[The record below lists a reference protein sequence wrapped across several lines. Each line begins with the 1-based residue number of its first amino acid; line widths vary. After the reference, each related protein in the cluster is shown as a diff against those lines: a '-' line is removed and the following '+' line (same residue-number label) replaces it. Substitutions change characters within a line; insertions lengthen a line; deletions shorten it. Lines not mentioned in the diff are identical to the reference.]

1 MKKDPYI
8 IHNLREKKRAKLY
21 PKGRVLEVSAM
32 ILEKFWRYD
41 RRKKESKIATAVDK
55 WRERFLCVVCDA

>member
-21 PKGRVLEVSAM
+21 PKGRVLVVSAM
-32 ILEKFWRYD
+32 VLEKFWRYD
-41 RRKKESKIATAVDK
+41 RRKKES
-55 WRERFLCVVCDA
+55 